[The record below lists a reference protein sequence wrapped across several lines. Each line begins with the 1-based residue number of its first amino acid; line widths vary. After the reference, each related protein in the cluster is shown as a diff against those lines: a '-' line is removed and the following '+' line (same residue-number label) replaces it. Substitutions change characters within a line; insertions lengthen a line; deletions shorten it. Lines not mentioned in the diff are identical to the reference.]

1 VTPNGQATRDLARQ
15 KQQKAVAK
23 PVSVDIPNYAPM
35 IGLIVALS
43 TY

>member
-1 VTPNGQATRDLARQ
+1 MQLPPHKRMRIT
-15 KQQKAVAK
+15 K
-23 PVSVDIPNYAPM
+23 PLPKEKTNERTEMSDYAPM

>member
-1 VTPNGQATRDLARQ
+1 MPEPEPEPLVRAEARRKAGLA
-15 KQQKAVAK
+15 
-23 PVSVDIPNYAPM
+23 PVDVPNYAPM